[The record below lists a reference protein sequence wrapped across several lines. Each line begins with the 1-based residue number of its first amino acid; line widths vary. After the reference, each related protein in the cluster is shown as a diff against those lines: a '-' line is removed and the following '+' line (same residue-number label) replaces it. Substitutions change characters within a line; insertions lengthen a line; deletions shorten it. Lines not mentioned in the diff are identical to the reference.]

1 MKIVDLGNSAVA
13 IELDEQADRITRL
26 DIDQVQASLGDEAS
40 QILRRYIDASVE
52 SLTSFDIIP
61 GSPLK

>member
-1 MKIVDLGNSAVA
+1 MKIVDLGNSAIA
-13 IELDEQADRITRL
+13 IELDEQADHITHL
-26 DIDQVQASLGDEAS
+26 DINQVQASLGDEAS

-52 SLTSFDIIP
+52 SLTVSDIIP